1 VNLLKLALDRNA
13 AFGVLLHQEVLA
25 TLKVGQSVSEHQCA
39 NQLRAIVV
47 TPVACNAI
55 GSAISV
61 VNRRNIVRVRIHDFY
76 VDIRR
81 FGFSLF

>member
-47 TPVACNAI
+47 TPVVRNAI
-55 GSAISV
+55 GGAISV
-61 VNRRNIVRVRIHDFY
+61 VNRRIVQVRIHDFY